1 VSSFCSCDFNISA
14 QSLLLEQIMNSVRK
28 CNNSAASCSNKA
40 RTVFT
45 KRQCR
50 TFTGPRH
57 KAFVNTKIMV
67 FRRRFPCKT
76 INAVFCHHWRQQNSL
91 LKHVCNLEPKLKK
104 LPKVAR
110 YFTETNALTYQ
121 GTLSVLYIKL
131 SSYHTGNTVC
141 VCFNTLNPELNPICY
156 FLALLGAHHFLHVSR
171 IRVKLLTLRRLM
183 SYIYIWSTHSWCF

>member
-1 VSSFCSCDFNISA
+1 MRTDIWTDSETSIGYETSLSMALTIIPSSTVFLLFLWLPQNISA
-14 QSLLLEQIMNSVRK
+14 QSLLLKHIMNSVRK
-28 CNNSAASCSNKA
+28 CNNSAASCNNKA

-45 KRQCR
+45 RRQCR
-50 TFTGPRH
+50 AFTGPRH

-91 LKHVCNLEPKLKK
+91 VKHVCNLEPKLKK

-110 YFTETNALTYQ
+110 YFVETSALFCQ

-131 SSYHTGNTVC
+131 SARTTQR
-141 VCFNTLNPELNPICY
+141 T
-156 FLALLGAHHFLHVSR
+156 
-171 IRVKLLTLRRLM
+171 
-183 SYIYIWSTHSWCF
+183 